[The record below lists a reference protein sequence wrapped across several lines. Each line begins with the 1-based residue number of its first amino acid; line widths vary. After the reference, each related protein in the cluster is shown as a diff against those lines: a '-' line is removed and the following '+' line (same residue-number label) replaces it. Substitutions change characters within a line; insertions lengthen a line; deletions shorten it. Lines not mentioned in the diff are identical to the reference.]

1 MFLRFLVAR
10 GGIEPPTLRMN
21 DPLPTDRYWLV
32 IDHPSELIPAG
43 RVRPKAGDKRKTTR
57 RWFKCFLV
65 AWGGIEPGPEQKI
78 FHTNVKDQ

>member
-1 MFLRFLVAR
+1 MRFGCYGVRSGHTESFIA
-10 GGIEPPTLRMN
+10 G
-21 DPLPTDRYWLV
+21 DR
-32 IDHPSELIPAG
+32 E
-43 RVRPKAGDKRKTTR
+43 RPKAGDKRKTTR